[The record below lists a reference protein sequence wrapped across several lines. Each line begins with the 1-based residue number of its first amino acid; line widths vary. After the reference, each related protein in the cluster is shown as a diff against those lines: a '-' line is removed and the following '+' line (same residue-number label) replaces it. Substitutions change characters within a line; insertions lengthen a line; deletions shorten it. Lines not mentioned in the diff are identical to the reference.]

1 MKSSSLLKSTRLD
14 VLGITEGKL
23 TFSAKDEALE
33 IIGYKLIRK
42 DDGDGGGGCLLYF
55 AEDLRLMEKFF
66 FVHAT
71 LITLKPFGLTLYF
84 TDSVSRHH
92 YVSSTEELVIL

>member
-33 IIGYKLIRK
+33 IVGYKLIQK
-42 DDGDGGGGCLLYF
+42 DDGDDGGGCLLYF
-55 AEDLRLMEKFF
+55 AEDLRLMENFF
-66 FVHAT
+66 FHAT

-84 TDSVSRHH
+84 THSVSRYQ

>member
-33 IIGYKLIRK
+33 IVGYKLIRK
-42 DDGDGGGGCLLYF
+42 DDGDDGGGCLLYF
-55 AEDLRLMEKFF
+55 AEDLRLMENFF
-66 FVHAT
+66 FSCNLDNIEAIWVDIIFHSQRFA
-71 LITLKPFGLTLYF
+71 L
-84 TDSVSRHH
+84 SVCIEH
-92 YVSSTEELVIL
+92 